1 MLNEKKDAILALVDE
16 VYALGVQAGQSG
28 GAVYTQEQYDQAIQA
43 VSQQKDAEK
52 IQALASQKALILEK
66 IQLQKLTEDASEAA
80 LRSEIESL

>member
-16 VYALGVQAGQSG
+16 VYALGVVAGQSG

-52 IQALASQKALILEK
+52 VQALAAQKVLILEK
-66 IQLQKLTEDASEAA
+66 IQLQKLAEDASENA
-80 LRSEIESL
+80 LKAEIESL

>member
-1 MLNEKKDAILALVDE
+1 MLQEKKDSILALVDE

-52 IQALASQKALILEK
+52 VQALAALKQLVVDKINAQKAS
-66 IQLQKLTEDASEAA
+66 EDALEAA
-80 LRSEIESL
+80 LVAEVSAL